1 MECFNCLQST
11 KANGMKTSFEAC
23 RQEVLL
29 MLNDYSIAW
38 HGYMLYGVCIT
49 RKIVKKNQKE
59 KSENT
64 RYLIQ
69 PSKAKT
75 CLLIKLMTVEPIM
88 IDFSQYRRIRNDV
101 VESGE
106 K

>member
-1 MECFNCLQST
+1 
-11 KANGMKTSFEAC
+11 MKTSFEAC